1 MRVLLATDRSES
13 AAVAAELVRNVPWPK
28 GTSIDAVRVIEK
40 GSPELEVGVWPE
52 VGLLVPREVSTAAVQ
67 EAEDSLVA
75 LTTSLRGLGLE
86 ASHTVLRG
94 RPADALLD
102 WIDRHRPDLV
112 VVGNRG
118 VSPFERALLGSV
130 SGELVDGS
138 PVPVLVARRPTLE
151 RVVVA
156 VDGSDNSAE
165 ALAAV
170 RRWPFLALAETRT
183 LSIVAAPAAWWPGD
197 IVPDPETATADR
209 LTTTVA
215 IREHEAIAS
224 DAAVALRAAGFRAE
238 PEVLSGSP
246 AHSIVAFAS
255 DWGADLV
262 ILGSHGR
269 TGLARLFLGSVARNV
284 LHHAGCSV
292 LIVRRHAQAQPAG
305 ARRSW
310 PDHSR
315 SLPLTSLGHSDWGDE
330 TPRPS
335 ALRADSAGRWIDPD
349 RLYRATI
356 TVASAWV
363 ATCSEMLP

>member
-1 MRVLLATDRSES
+1 MRVLLATDGSDS

-28 GTSIDAVRVIEK
+28 GTSIDAVRVVEER
-40 GSPELEVGVWPE
+40 SQELAVGAWPG
-52 VGLLVPREVSTAAVQ
+52 VGLLVPREVSTAAIQ

-75 LTTSLRGLGLE
+75 LTTSLHGSGLE
-86 ASHTVLRG
+86 TRHMVLRG

-112 VVGNRG
+112 IVGNRG

-156 VDGSDNSAE
+156 VDGSDNAAD

-170 RRWPFLALAETRT
+170 RRWPFLALSEMRT
-183 LSIVAAPAAWWPGD
+183 LSVVAAPAAWWPGD
-197 IVPDPETATADR
+197 IVTGPDTATADQS
-209 LTTTVA
+209 TTTDA
-215 IREHEAIAS
+215 IREHEAVATE
-224 DAAVALRAAGFRAE
+224 AAVALRASGFRAE

-246 AHSIVAFAS
+246 AHSIIAFAR

-269 TGLARLFLGSVARNV
+269 TGLARLLLGSVARNV
-284 LHHAGCSV
+284 LYHAVCSV
-292 LIVRRHAQAQPAG
+292 LIVRRHAEA
-305 ARRSW
+305 AR
-310 PDHSR
+310 
-315 SLPLTSLGHSDWGDE
+315 G
-330 TPRPS
+330 RPEEVV
-335 ALRADSAGRWIDPD
+335 ARAW
-349 RLYRATI
+349 TI
-356 TVASAWV
+356 FAAH
-363 ATCSEMLP
+363 